1 MIPYGRQDI
10 TEDDIESVIDV
21 LRSDF
26 LTQGQCVPKF
36 ENRVSEYVGSSHAVA
51 VNSAT
56 SALHLSC
63 MALGLGPGDIVW
75 TSCISFVASSNCAL
89 YCGAVVDFL
98 DIDSA
103 TYNICCK
110 KLRKKLQEAKLN
122 DNLPKIIIPVH
133 LTGQSCDMKE
143 IYELS
148 QEFGFKIIEDASH
161 AIGGE
166 YRDKRIGSCIYSDA
180 CVFSF
185 HPVKIITTGEGGMIT
200 TNDSILFS
208 KIEALRSHGIIRD
221 ENLMKNA
228 SHGPWYYEQVTL
240 GFNYR
245 ITDIQAALGLSQ
257 LKRLDEYV
265 LRRNAL
271 ARNYDRELFDLPLTI
286 PYQADFSYSSRH
298 LYVIRLDLARIKKSH
313 LDVFNELRKNNIG
326 VQIHYIPIPMQPY
339 YEEMGFDMMNF
350 PNSIK
355 YYEEAITIPLYPL
368 MSEEEQDQVI
378 SSLRKI
384 VI

>member
-1 MIPYGRQDI
+1 MR
-10 TEDDIESVIDV
+10 E
-21 LRSDF
+21 
-26 LTQGQCVPKF
+26 
-36 ENRVSEYVGSSHAVA
+36 
-51 VNSAT
+51 
-56 SALHLSC
+56 
-63 MALGLGPGDIVW
+63 LG
-75 TSCISFVASSNCAL
+75 
-89 YCGAVVDFL
+89 Y
-98 DIDSA
+98 
-103 TYNICCK
+103 
-110 KLRKKLQEAKLN
+110 
-122 DNLPKIIIPVH
+122 H
-133 LTGQSCDMKE
+133 
-143 IYELS
+143 
-148 QEFGFKIIEDASH
+148 
-161 AIGGE
+161 
-166 YRDKRIGSCIYSDA
+166 
-180 CVFSF
+180 
-185 HPVKIITTGEGGMIT
+185 
-200 TNDSILFS
+200 
-208 KIEALRSHGIIRD
+208 
-221 ENLMKNA
+221 
-228 SHGPWYYEQVTL
+228 
-240 GFNYR
+240 YR